1 MAAARH
7 DRGVKLYTI
16 GYEGATQADLIGA
29 LEAAGVKRLIDVR
42 QLPLSRRP
50 GFSKTP
56 LRTALAEHGI
66 DYVHLKALG
75 TPPEG
80 REAAR
85 RGRHEEMARIY
96 RATLGDPAAM
106 VEAERMKTLAE
117 EAPSALLCFEREPT
131 HCHRQVLIDEVAAEA
146 EVEHLFV

>member
-1 MAAARH
+1 M
-7 DRGVKLYTI
+7 KLFTI
-16 GYEGATQADLIGA
+16 GYEGATQAELIAA
-29 LEAAGVKRLIDVR
+29 LERAGVKRLIDVR

-56 LRTALAEHGI
+56 LRLGLAEHGI

-85 RGRHEEMARIY
+85 RGRHELMAEIY
-96 RATLGDPAAM
+96 RG
-106 VEAERMKTLAE
+106 TLAE
-117 EAPSALLCFEREPT
+117 PAAIVAAEQLRDLATEAPSALLCFEREPT
-131 HCHRQVLIDEVAAEA
+131 HCHRQVLIDETYPEA
-146 EVEHLFV
+146 EVEHLFA

>member
-1 MAAARH
+1 M
-7 DRGVKLYTI
+7 KLYTI
-16 GYEGATQADLIGA
+16 GYEGATQGEVIGA
-29 LEAAGVKRLIDVR
+29 LVRAGVRRLIDVR

-66 DYVHLKALG
+66 DYVHMKALG

-85 RGRHEEMARIY
+85 AGRHEEMTRIY
-96 RATLGDPAAM
+96 HRALVDPTAIVA
-106 VEAERMKTLAE
+106 VEQLRALAE
-117 EAPSALLCFEREPT
+117 EAPSALFCVEREPK
-131 HCHRQVLIDEVAAEA
+131 HCHRQVLTDEALPDV
-146 EVEHLFV
+146 EVEHLFA

>member
-1 MAAARH
+1 M
-7 DRGVKLYTI
+7 KLFTI
-16 GYEGATQADLIGA
+16 GYEGATQPELIAA
-29 LEAAGVKRLIDVR
+29 LERAGVKRLIDVR

-56 LRTALAEHGI
+56 LKNALADHGI

-85 RGRHEEMARIY
+85 KGRHDAMAVIY
-96 RATLGDPAAM
+96 RATLAEPGAIVAA
-106 VEAERMKTLAE
+106 EQLRELAS
-117 EAPSALLCFEREPT
+117 EAPSTLLCFEREPT
-131 HCHRQVLIDEVAAEA
+131 HCHRQVLIDETYPDA
-146 EVEHLFV
+146 EVEHLFA

>member
-1 MAAARH
+1 M
-7 DRGVKLYTI
+7 KLFTI
-16 GYEGATQADLIGA
+16 GYEGATQPELIAA
-29 LEAAGVKRLIDVR
+29 LEAAGVTRLIDVR

-56 LRTALAEHGI
+56 LRNALAEHGI

-85 RGRHEEMARIY
+85 KGRHDAMAAIY
-96 RATLGDPAAM
+96 RG
-106 VEAERMKTLAE
+106 TLAE
-117 EAPSALLCFEREPT
+117 PGAIVAAEQLRDLATEALSALLCFEREPT
-131 HCHRQVLIDEVAAEA
+131 HCHRQVLIDETYPEA
-146 EVEHLFV
+146 EVVHLFA